1 MKADVVSAFSVK
13 NWPTMRG
20 LRVMRMK
27 NSGCRLIGAALVSI
41 ASAGGGVLAQEAG
54 PSIRAPE
61 TTIPERQ
68 SVLERPRPDYD
79 ALGIRMGSFLVFPSV
94 GLGESYD
101 SNVFAT
107 TNNTKSDFYTSLS
120 PSVVVRS
127 DWNVHALG
135 FSAGSVTKRYASLV
149 SENVTNLAVRGDG
162 RLDILR
168 DIYVSGGAGYQLLHE
183 DRSSPDSVNGKNPVE
198 FHVTSANLSY
208 VHEPGRLG
216 ARIDGTVDSYSYNN
230 ASSSTGTTI
239 PQHDRDRIVSAVAPR
254 ISYEIVPGYHAFTKL
269 TGNERAYVQKFD
281 TRGFQRSSRGWEVDV
296 GTAIDL
302 THVVNGEVF
311 AGYLSQYYDDPR
323 LSTTSGFA
331 FGGNLLWNVTQLTSL
346 RATMARTIEET
357 TQFATVGTTNV
368 NASGYFQSAIK
379 LAVEHELLRNVLL
392 SSFVDYVNSDYQGIT
407 RSDDQVDANIG
418 GRYLLN
424 RNLSATADL
433 TYSNRS
439 SNVTGVGY
447 DRLVGILGIKAGF

>member
-392 SSFVDYVNSDYQGIT
+392 SGFVDYVNSDYQGIT
-407 RSDDQVDANIG
+407 RSDDQFDANIG

>member
-1 MKADVVSAFSVK
+1 MRVDVVVRVFGQELA
-13 NWPTMRG
+13 NMRG

-27 NSGCRLIGAALVSI
+27 KSGGCLIGAALVSI
-41 ASAGGGVLAQEAG
+41 ASAGGALAQDVG
-54 PSIRAPE
+54 PSIKSPE

-68 SVLERPRPDYD
+68 SVLERPRSDYD
-79 ALGIRMGSFLVFPSV
+79 PLGIRIGSFLAFPSV
-94 GLGESYD
+94 GLGETYD

-107 TNNTKSDFYTSLS
+107 SNNTKSDFYTTVS
-120 PSVVVRS
+120 PSIAVRS

-135 FSAGSVTKRYASLV
+135 FSASSNTKRYASHV
-149 SENVTNLAVRGDG
+149 SENVTNFAVRADG

-168 DIYVSGGAGYQLLHE
+168 NIYAQGGASYQLLHE

-208 VHEPGRLG
+208 IHEPGRLG

-230 ASSSTGTTI
+230 ATASSGATI
-239 PQHDRDRIVSAVAPR
+239 QQHDRDRLVYAVAPR

-269 TGNERAYVQKFD
+269 TGNERDYVQKFD
-281 TRGFQRSSRGWEVDV
+281 SRGFQRSSRGWEVDV

-311 AGYLSQYYDDPR
+311 AGYLSQYYDDSR
-323 LSTTSGFA
+323 LATDSGFA

-346 RATMARTIEET
+346 RATMSRSVEET
-357 TQFATVGTTNV
+357 TQFATINAANV
-368 NASGYFQSAIK
+368 NASGYLQSAIK

-392 SSFVDYVNSDYQGIT
+392 SGYVDYINADYQGIT
-407 RSDDQVDANIG
+407 RTDDQYDANIG

-433 TYSNRS
+433 TYSSRS
-439 SNVTGVGY
+439 SNVSGVGY
-447 DRLVGILGIKAGF
+447 DRVVGILGLRAGF

>member
-1 MKADVVSAFSVK
+1 MRVK
-13 NWPTMRG
+13 NNG
-20 LRVMRMK
+20 
-27 NSGCRLIGAALVSI
+27 SRLIGAALVSI
-41 ASAGGGVLAQEAG
+41 ASIGGALAQEAG
-54 PSIRAPE
+54 PSIQSPE
-61 TTIPERQ
+61 ATLPERQ
-68 SVLERPRPDYD
+68 SVLQRPRSDYD
-79 ALGIRMGSFLVFPSV
+79 PLGIRMGSFLVFPSV
-94 GLGESYD
+94 GLGETYD

-107 TNNTKSDFYTSLS
+107 TSNTKDDFYTTVS
-120 PSVVVRS
+120 PNVTVRS

-168 DIYVSGGAGYQLLHE
+168 NIYVAGGAGYQLLHE

-216 ARIDGTVDSYSYNN
+216 ARVDGTVDSYSYNN
-230 ASSSTGTTI
+230 ATSNTGATLE
-239 PQHDRDRIVSAVAPR
+239 QHDRDRIVYAVAPR
-254 ISYEIVPGYHAFTKL
+254 ISYEIVPGYHAFGKV
-269 TGNERAYVQKFD
+269 TGNERDYVQKFD
-281 TRGFQRSSRGWEVDV
+281 TRGFQRSSRGWEADV

-302 THVVNGEVF
+302 THVVNGEVY

-323 LSTTSGFA
+323 LSTDSGFA

-346 RATMARTIEET
+346 RATAARTIEET
-357 TQFATVGTTNV
+357 TQFAAVNGVNV
-368 NASGYFQSAIK
+368 NASGYLQSAIK

-392 SSFVDYVNSDYQGIT
+392 SGYVDYINSDYQGIT
-407 RSDDQVDANIG
+407 RSDDQIDANVG